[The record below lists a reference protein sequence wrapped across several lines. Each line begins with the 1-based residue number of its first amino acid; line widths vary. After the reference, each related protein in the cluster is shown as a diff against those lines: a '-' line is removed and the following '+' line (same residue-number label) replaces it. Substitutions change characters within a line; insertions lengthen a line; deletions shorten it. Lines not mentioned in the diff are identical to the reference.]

1 MIWGQQATGPAPQ
14 PENQMARIIR
24 FGYDKDPQAWQ
35 RGYAR
40 EDWSLM
46 ALEDSRG
53 FGWQVV
59 DLRGNRSCHM
69 RLADAIAYLEAV

>member
-1 MIWGQQATGPAPQ
+1 M
-14 PENQMARIIR
+14 NLIR
-24 FGYDKDPQAWQ
+24 FGYDKQAGIHQ

-40 EDWSLM
+40 PDWSLK

-59 DLRGNRSCHM
+59 TLRGDRSRHM
-69 RLADAIAYLEAV
+69 SMAQAIDVLMADN